1 MVLVEDDGFDSGS
14 EGELSIAE
22 RDWAKM
28 QARSLTQ
35 GYREGVSQ
43 GAEQGLQAAF
53 DTAYTRGFT
62 RARQCG
68 RVRGRIAAK
77 KFINSDKP
85 DIIETL
91 DSLEQKLNILEQ
103 NSCSSSDIS
112 DSELDNLNLKLSS
125 L

>member
-1 MVLVEDDGFDSGS
+1 MEDDGFDSGS
-14 EGELSIAE
+14 EGELSIAQ

-28 QARSLTQ
+28 QERSLTQ

-53 DTAYTRGFT
+53 DTGYTRTFT

-77 KFINSDKP
+77 KFINKDKP
-85 DIIETL
+85 EIIEL
-91 DSLEQKLNILEQ
+91 
-103 NSCSSSDIS
+103 
-112 DSELDNLNLKLSS
+112 LNLIEQELNTFERSTSANITELENISLSLSS
-125 L
+125 